1 MARLSVI
8 LTNYNHA
15 AFIGR
20 AIESIVNQSRQPEEF
35 IIQDDA
41 STDNSVDVIMS
52 YVRKYR
58 FIRFVQ
64 NEKNYGAIKAMEK
77 VSTYATGDYLY
88 GAGADDYTLP
98 GFFEEAMSLCEQYPD
113 AGLCCG
119 NPTAYIRET
128 GELYETKL
136 MWSGQTA
143 YIRPEVLPGIING
156 QCIQGHT
163 AIMRRDAFVN
173 AGGFNPDHKWHSDW
187 FFNLVIAFRHGII
200 YMPHSVAVDNAR
212 RDGAYCF
219 TGSQNS
225 SEQNA
230 VLSAILRSLLDE
242 KFRDVLPSFVHSG
255 VLYPFTKNIVN
266 TVMNN
271 REFWNSEILMLM
283 IQPLFYWNNELVKIR
298 NDRAQI
304 AAARKV
310 DSLIHN
316 CQLLL
321 HNNRKSD
328 ALSILSDLIQ
338 LVPQDLRVQQL
349 LKTIT

>member
-15 AFIGR
+15 AYVGR
-20 AIESIVNQSRQPEEF
+20 AIESIVNQSRQPDEF

-41 STDNSVDVIMS
+41 STDNSVDVIMP
-52 YVRKYR
+52 YVRKYS
-58 FIRFVQ
+58 FIQFVQ
-64 NEKNYGAIKAMEK
+64 NKKNLGAIEAMKK

-98 GFFEEAMSLCEQYPD
+98 GFFAEAMSLCEQYPH

-119 NPTAYIRET
+119 NPTAYIKES

-136 MWSGQTA
+136 MWAEKTA
-143 YIRPEVLPGIING
+143 CIGPDALPAIING

-163 AIMRRDAFVN
+163 AIMRRDAFVH

-200 YMPHSVAVDNAR
+200 YMPKRVAVDNAR
-212 RDGAYCF
+212 KDGAYCF
-219 TGSQNS
+219 NGSQDS
-225 SEQNA
+225 IRQNA
-230 VLSAILRSLLDE
+230 VLAAILRSILD
-242 KFRDVLPSFVHSG
+242 KQYQDVLPSFVRSG

-266 TVMNN
+266 VVMNN
-271 REFWNSEILMLM
+271 PEFWNNEVLMLM
-283 IQPLFYWNNELVKIR
+283 QQPFFYWNNELVKIR
-298 NDRAQI
+298 NERVQSAT
-304 AAARKV
+304 ARKV
-310 DSLIHN
+310 ESLIHN
-316 CQLLL
+316 CQVLL
-321 HNNRKSD
+321 HNNRKTE
-328 ALSILSDLIQ
+328 ALSILSDLVQI
-338 LVPQDLRVQQL
+338 VPHDIRVQQL